1 MEISYSK
8 NSKGIIKHLKTCKR
22 YMDNKTHLK
31 IYLGFQVKIDQN
43 RFPTTRT
50 LVIEQ
55 HSGTFVKHLWTFKT

>member
-31 IYLGFQVKIDQN
+31 IYLGSKDRSKSVSYDQN
-43 RFPTTRT
+43 PSYRA
-50 LVIEQ
+50 
-55 HSGTFVKHLWTFKT
+55 TFRDICKTFMDI